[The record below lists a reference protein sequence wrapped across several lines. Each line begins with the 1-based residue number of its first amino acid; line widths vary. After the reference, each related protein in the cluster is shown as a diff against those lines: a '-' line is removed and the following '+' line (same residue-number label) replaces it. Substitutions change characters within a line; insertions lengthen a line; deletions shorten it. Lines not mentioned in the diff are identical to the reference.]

1 MMRICY
7 LFISIA
13 LSILSTVPSTLA
25 IFADE
30 AYHIDYQHQLLGLPQ
45 PHSTFFHRPRKD
57 ERASLLYTLS
67 DQGILGAVNPG
78 TGAIVW
84 RQLLTTNT
92 SGTSGCEAGVQSFLR
107 AAEGEGIVVSAVNGH
122 INAWDAMTGREVW
135 NNEFKGLAKDLEV
148 IETAGNEAHK
158 DSLVLFEQAGKGVIR
173 RINGENGDVVWEYAL
188 EGGDVPFQVSTNV
201 KSVFAVSLHGARGGY
216 NLKITSLD
224 PVTGRKLDE
233 YTLTSKSDVHGPED
247 VLFVGAN
254 MAAPIIAWADKSLKA
269 LNVNILGSKQIRSLN
284 LASVSEDINKVVIH
298 APHLVQSQSHF
309 LVHSQSSTSHWA
321 DVYHIDIA
329 AGTITEA
336 YHLPKLPGKGAFS
349 TSSSDDNVY
358 FTRHTQDEVIVV
370 SSISH
375 GVLGRWPLK
384 TEEDAGHVVHGVSE
398 VVSKSADSYSV
409 RSAVVTTV
417 DNWDMIRNGVPAWRR
432 VEGLTGAIA
441 AAWAE
446 IPEAEDLAKTLEAE
460 AHSSPLAAYIHRVN
474 RHISELQ
481 YLPGWL
487 QSLPARFL
495 SSVIPGDSSRALEGP
510 LVRDNFGFRKLVIVA
525 TERARVYALDAGN
538 QGKVVWSRN
547 AHNDFPAGK
556 KWNVNG
562 IFVNNT
568 MGIVTIGSADGAAVA
583 FKTATGAITV
593 TEFPDSETAVQS
605 IAMVDS
611 PFGQQLVSIGVGG
624 IPLHFSKEIAPKD
637 GIVVRGASGEVK
649 GLTFSNKDGK
659 IVHNEAWTFQPAA
672 GQRIL
677 SVTARPAHD
686 PVASI
691 GRVLSDRTVLYKYL
705 NQNTV
710 LVTAVSEAAC
720 TASFYLLDSVSGEVL
735 YSTTHD
741 AVDTT
746 QPITSLLTEN
756 WFVYSLWGDIAS
768 DSASSPSAKGYQLVV
783 SELFESSL
791 SNDRGPLGASANYS
805 SLRPSDTPSDEPAL
819 PHIISQA
826 FIIPEAISHMTV
838 TQTRQGIT
846 TRQLLGTLASSNSIV
861 AIPRNL
867 LDPRRP
873 VGRDP
878 TPGEMEEGLIKYS
891 PVLEFDPKMIITHK
905 REVMGVKNVITSP
918 ALLESTSLVFAF
930 GVDVFGTR
938 LTPSLAFDILGKDF
952 NRLAL
957 VVTVTA
963 LTAGVGVVAPLVSG
977 FAAEFSKILLT
988 HFQVRRKQI
997 NARWQTS

>member
-1 MMRICY
+1 MRISNPI
-7 LFISIA
+7 LSIA
-13 LSILSTVPSTLA
+13 LSALSIIPSTLA

-30 AYHIDYQHQLLGLPQ
+30 AYHIDYHYQLLGLPQ
-45 PHSTFFHRPRKD
+45 PHNTFFHRPRKD

-67 DQGILGAVNPG
+67 DQGILGAINPG

-84 RQLLTTNT
+84 RQLLATNT
-92 SGTSGCEAGVQSFLR
+92 SGTFRGETGVQGFLR
-107 AAEGEGIVVSAVNGH
+107 AAEGEGIVVSAVEGH
-122 INAWDAMTGREVW
+122 VNAWDAMSGREVW

-148 IETAGNEAHK
+148 METVGNEAHK
-158 DSLVLFEQAGKGVIR
+158 DALVLFEQAGKGVLR
-173 RINGENGDVVWEYAL
+173 RLNGATGAVVWEHAL
-188 EGGDVPFQVSTNV
+188 DGADVPFQVSTNV

-224 PVTGRKLDE
+224 PVTGKKLDD

-254 MAAPIIAWADKSLKA
+254 MAAPIIAWADKSLKG
-269 LNVNILGSKQIRSLN
+269 LNVNILGTKQVRSLN
-284 LASVSEDINKVVIH
+284 LAAGGEDINKVVIH
-298 APHLVQSQSHF
+298 APHLVQSQPHF
-309 LVHSQSSTSHWA
+309 LVHSQSSASHWA
-321 DVYHIDIA
+321 EVYHIDIA
-329 AGTITEA
+329 AGTIAEA

-349 TSSSDDNVY
+349 TSSSDANVY
-358 FTRHTQDEVIVV
+358 FTRHTQDEVIIV

-384 TEEDAGHVVHGVSE
+384 TEENSGHVIHGVSE
-398 VVSKSADSYSV
+398 VVSKSANTYAV
-409 RSAVVTTV
+409 RSAVATSEE
-417 DNWDMIRNGVPAWRR
+417 NWDMIRNGVPAWRR
-432 VEGLTGAIA
+432 VEGLTGAVA

-446 IPEAEDLAKTLEAE
+446 ISEAEDLAKTLEAE

-474 RHISELQ
+474 RHLNDLQ

-487 QSLPARFL
+487 QSLPTRFL
-495 SSVIPGDSSRALEGP
+495 SSILPGDGTKAQDGP

-525 TERARVYALDAGN
+525 TERARVYAIDTGN
-538 QGKVVWSRN
+538 QGKVVWSQK
-547 AHNDFPAGK
+547 AYNDFPVGQ
-556 KWNVNG
+556 KWDVKG

-568 MGIVTIGSADGAAVA
+568 MGVVTIGSADGRAIA
-583 FKTATGAITV
+583 FKTATGAISV
-593 TEFPDSETAVQS
+593 TELPDSDTPIQS
-605 IAMVDS
+605 IAMVNS

-624 IPLHFSKEIAPKD
+624 IPVHYSKEMGPKD
-637 GIVVRGASGEVK
+637 GIVVRGARGEVK
-649 GLTFSNKDGK
+649 GLTFNVKDGK

-672 GQRIL
+672 GQRTL

-691 GRVLSDRTVLYKYL
+691 GRVLSDRNVLYKYL
-705 NQNTV
+705 NPNTV
-710 LVTAVSEAAC
+710 LVTTASDAAS

-735 YSTTHD
+735 YSSTHD
-741 AVDTT
+741 SVDTT

-756 WFVYSLWGDIAS
+756 WFVYSLWGDVAN
-768 DSASSPSAKGYQLVV
+768 DSTSLPAAKGYQLVV

-805 SLRPSDTPSDEPAL
+805 SLKPSDTPSNELAL
-819 PHIISQA
+819 PHVISQA
-826 FIIPEAISHMTV
+826 FIIPEAISHMSV

-846 TRQLLGTLASSNSIV
+846 TRQLLATLTSSHSIV

-878 TPGEMEEGLIKYS
+878 TPGEMEEGLIKYNA
-891 PVLEFDPKMIITHK
+891 VLEFDPKMIITHK
-905 REVMGVKNVITSP
+905 REVMAVKDVITSP
-918 ALLESTSLVFAF
+918 ALLESTSLVFAY

-938 LTPSLAFDILGKDF
+938 LTPSMAFDILGKDF
-952 NRLAL
+952 NRLTL

-963 LTAGVGVVAPLVSG
+963 LTLGVGVLAPMASD
-977 FAAEFSKILLT
+977 F
-988 HFQVRRKQI
+988 I
-997 NARWQTS
+997 NEDQECC